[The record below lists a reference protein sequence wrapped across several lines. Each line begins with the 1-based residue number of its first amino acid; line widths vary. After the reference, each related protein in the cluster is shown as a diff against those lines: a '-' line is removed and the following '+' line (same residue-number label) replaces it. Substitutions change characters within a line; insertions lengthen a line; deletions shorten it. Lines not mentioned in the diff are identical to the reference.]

1 MEQLGKTN
9 TTGSGQYINLPM
21 RLYLTGLGVSSMRD
35 KTGLERK
42 LDATSN
48 SLPSIATGR
57 VLASSLKEYVISSR
71 VNQIEIVQDDLT
83 INKNDLIDTTKLIV
97 YSLLYRLFP
106 IDLLVIL
113 KQRGLTFPYA
123 DARSEQ
129 NWTAAN
135 PKEYHQLKLDIFN
148 AAKSILVRD
157 RQSTEKN
164 AYYKQKSAASV
175 AVKLLN
181 MVPIRIYRALLSS
194 RGGSTRDIIVESTVA
209 LIDKY
214 LSRTFVSDCL
224 SGAFLEWVECLDKV
238 NRKRIFS
245 LWRAEYEET
254 NRRGCPI
261 DNIQKG
267 LEEESPYREE
277 ILDFVNSHDLAL
289 KINWKFGSGQQ
300 NSRAGD
306 LNSASVLR
314 IRLSGKGQFGDWM
327 RKTIQTQLL
336 TQPAPPDKKSPV
348 FGYTQSLRAVCQSQA
363 MAVFMQSFENKER
376 DETVLSFSMHIA
388 PI

>member
-1 MEQLGKTN
+1 MELNKPN
-9 TTGSGQYINLPM
+9 ASGSGQYINLPV
-21 RLYLTGLGVSSMRD
+21 RLYLTGLGFSSMRD
-35 KTGLERK
+35 KTSLERK

-57 VLASSLKEYVISSR
+57 VLANALKEYIITSR
-71 VNQIEIVQDDLT
+71 VNQIEMVQTDLA
-83 INKNDLIDTTKLIV
+83 ISKNDLIDTTKLIV

-113 KQRGLTFPYA
+113 KNRGLTFPYA

-129 NWTAAN
+129 NWIAGN

-148 AAKSILVRD
+148 AAKGVLARE

-164 AYYKQKSAASV
+164 PYYKQKSAASI

-181 MVPIRIYRALLSS
+181 MVPIRVYRALLSS
-194 RGGSTRDIIVESTVA
+194 KGGPTRDIITESVVS

-214 LSRTFVSDCL
+214 LNRTFVSDCL

-238 NRKRIFS
+238 NRKRVYS

-254 NRRGCPI
+254 NRRGCPVGDI
-261 DNIQKG
+261 NEG
-267 LEEESPYREE
+267 LSEGSPFRDE
-277 ILDFVNSHDLAL
+277 ILNFVDSHDLAL

-314 IRLSGKGQFGDWM
+314 IRLSGKGQFSEWI
-327 RKTIQTQLL
+327 RKTIISQLVP
-336 TQPAPPDKKSPV
+336 QPTAQDKKPSA
-348 FGYTQSLRAVCQSQA
+348 FTHTQTLKTVCRNQA
-363 MAVFMQSFENKER
+363 IAAFMQSFENKER